1 MSVQDLKETINA
13 LVTTKIALTRERTTY
28 KYQTRTTLS
37 QKEGSDWQ
45 KFENER
51 SRYFWSIDYKR
62 GELKEE
68 IRHHLLAYGFIRNV
82 PYKKI
87 ERKCG
92 EDNHP
97 SFRKIFDIASAYSDR
112 GLIQSMVED
121 WLAGEALEKPV
132 PQEVVAVA
140 EMGA

>member
-1 MSVQDLKETINA
+1 MSVQDLKEKINS
-13 LVTTKIALTRERTTY
+13 LVTTKVALTRERTAY
-28 KYQTRTTLS
+28 KYQTRATLS

-62 GELKEE
+62 WDLKEE

-82 PYKKI
+82 PYKNI

-97 SFRKIFDIASAYSDR
+97 SFRKISDIASTYSDR
-112 GLIQSMVED
+112 GFTQAMVED
-121 WLAGEALEKPV
+121 WLSGESLAKPI
-132 PQEVVAVA
+132 PQETAAVA